1 MSIFTGPTA
10 WATPPILS
18 VFELAVLIVEARID
32 AVVLPIVNA
41 MLFDTNPLL
50 DDDDD
55 DNAGEMI
62 DGRDVSEVM
71 CNLVAGT

>member
-10 WATPPILS
+10 LATPPILS
-18 VFELAVLIVEARID
+18 VFELAVLVAVARRD
-32 AVVLPIVNA
+32 AVALPIVNA

-55 DNAGEMI
+55 DNAGVMI
-62 DGRDVSEVM
+62 DGRDVSAVM